1 MPQTTIISFFKY
13 EGRKN
18 KWQALE
24 RIGRSPLLKR
34 NFQGLTF
41 WKPLGTGSG
50 NGFSIWPDWSTY
62 GLLTVFETEQDAHL
76 FLNSKEVAEYE
87 ASSFSHAH
95 VLMHSIKAHGKWSKK
110 EPFLSEAK
118 YDKSRPIAVITRATI
133 KPALAYKFWRY
144 VPSVSKSM
152 DNHKGLI
159 YTKGIGEWPIFM
171 QATFSFWKTGDD
183 MMAYAYS
190 NEKHA
195 DMVKKTRELG
205 WYSEELFSRF
215 HPFDIRGNLIDFE
228 PLHTNQNLLLQ

>member
-1 MPQTTIISFFKY
+1 MPQTTVVSFFKY
-13 EGRKN
+13 KGRKN
-18 KWQALE
+18 KWHALG
-24 RIGRSPLLKR
+24 RMGRSPILQR

-62 GLLTVFETEQDAHL
+62 GLVTVFESENDAKL
-76 FLNSKEVAEYE
+76 FLNSKTIAEYE
-87 ASSFSHAH
+87 APSIQHAH
-95 VLMHSIKAHGKWSKK
+95 VLMHSIKAHGQWSKQ
-110 EPFLSEAK
+110 EPFDAAVEYNEK
-118 YDKSRPIAVITRATI
+118 RPIAVITRATI
-133 KPALAYKFWRY
+133 KPKLAYKFWRY

-152 DNHKGLI
+152 DGYTGLI

-171 QATFSFWKTGDD
+171 QATFSFWEEGKH
-183 MMAYAYS
+183 MMSYAYS

-215 HPFDIRGNLIDFE
+215 HPFEIHGNLIDFK
-228 PLHTNQNLLLQ
+228 L